1 MSYFFLRPSQTI
13 FSLISAHFCFHH
25 AKYSNNKNAVRPSLS
40 ADVVIIC
47 YSLLHCMCHS
57 ATLRH
62 GILACLPIS
71 TTLQHIFT
79 EYIDLLFLGRGVV
92 VAAHYAKN
100 RMRKLRKYCFWS
112 VIWRMCARVVSHISL
127 VLIKQSI
134 SHSLRCDIY
143 IYSEPDSAALD
154 TGGSSKRIY
163 GQRTTYIVY
172 RCSCEN
178 RWWPSICSLGR
189 GEKSEH
195 SELLLQSNSIIFGA
209 PSLFTRTTIWFS
221 FFFFTQ
227 RYVYMINGWRS
238 CRMMMTRIGWCCSL

>member
-143 IYSEPDSAALD
+143 IFGARF
-154 TGGSSKRIY
+154 SSSRHRRKQQADIW
-163 GQRTTYIVY
+163 TTYNVH
-172 RCSCEN
+172 R
-178 RWWPSICSLGR
+178 L
-189 GEKSEH
+189 
-195 SELLLQSNSIIFGA
+195 
-209 PSLFTRTTIWFS
+209 SLFMWKPMITE
-221 FFFFTQ
+221 
-227 RYVYMINGWRS
+227 YM
-238 CRMMMTRIGWCCSL
+238 